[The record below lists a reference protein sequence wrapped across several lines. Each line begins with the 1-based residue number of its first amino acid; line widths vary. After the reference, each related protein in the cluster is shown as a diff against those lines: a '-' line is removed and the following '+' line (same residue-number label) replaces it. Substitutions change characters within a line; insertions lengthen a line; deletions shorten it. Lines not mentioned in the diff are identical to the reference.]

1 MAAMSAGRP
10 REFDQQQALE
20 AAMRVFWTR
29 GYEATS
35 LEDLLAEM
43 GLSKSSFYQAF
54 GSKAELFQ
62 KCLEHYRDMSAQ
74 KMQASLAGAATG
86 WDFIRATLEGVAD
99 STGKKMGRAGCLLMN
114 TATEFGQR
122 DAAVISTVSAGL
134 GRIQEIFKSA
144 LERAKTEGSLTAAAD
159 TQSLALFL
167 ATNLGGLKGM
177 ARAGAAPQAI
187 RSVIGIVLA
196 ALK

>member
-1 MAAMSAGRP
+1 MSAGRP
-10 REFDQQQALE
+10 REFDHQQALE
-20 AAMRVFWTR
+20 SAMRVFWTR

-35 LEDLLAEM
+35 LDDLLKEM
-43 GLSKSSFYQAF
+43 DLSKSSFYQAF

-62 KCLEHYRDMSAQ
+62 KCLAHYRDTSAQ
-74 KMQASLAGAATG
+74 QLQASLTGAAKA
-86 WDFIRATLEGVAD
+86 WDFIRTTLEAVAD
-99 STGKKMGRAGCLLMN
+99 GTGKKMGRAGCLLMN

-122 DAAVISTVSAGL
+122 DAEVSSTVSAAL
-134 GRIQEIFKSA
+134 LKMQDLFQMA
-144 LERAKTEGSLTAAAD
+144 LERAKKEGDLPKSAD
-159 TQSLALFL
+159 TQSLSLFL

-187 RSVIGIVLA
+187 RSVVRIVLG

>member
-1 MAAMSAGRP
+1 
-10 REFDQQQALE
+10 
-20 AAMRVFWTR
+20 MRVFWTR
-29 GYEATS
+29 GYEAAS

-74 KMQASLAGAATG
+74 MLQASLAVSSSG
-86 WDFIRATLEGVAD
+86 WDFIRMTLEGVAD

-114 TATEFGQR
+114 TAAEFGQR

-134 GRIQEIFKSA
+134 GRIQDIFKAA
-144 LERAKTEGSLTAAAD
+144 LERAKVEGALSAAAD
-159 TQSLALFL
+159 TKNLALFL

-177 ARAGAAPQAI
+177 ARAGATPQAI

>member
-1 MAAMSAGRP
+1 MSAGRP

-20 AAMRVFWTR
+20 AAMRVFWMR
-29 GYEATS
+29 GYETTS

-43 GLSKSSFYQAF
+43 GISKSSFYQAF

-74 KMQASLAGAATG
+74 MLQASLAGSSSG
-86 WDFIRATLEGVAD
+86 WDFIRTTLEGVAD

-122 DAAVISTVSAGL
+122 DASVSSTVSTGL

-144 LERAKTEGSLTAAAD
+144 LERAKAEGSVTAAAD

>member
-1 MAAMSAGRP
+1 
-10 REFDQQQALE
+10 
-20 AAMRVFWTR
+20 MRVFWTR

-43 GLSKSSFYQAF
+43 GLSKSSFYQTF

-74 KMQASLAGAATG
+74 ILQASLAGSSTG
-86 WDFIRATLEGVAD
+86 WDFIRKTLEGVAD

-122 DAAVISTVSAGL
+122 DTAVISTVSTGL
-134 GRIQEIFKSA
+134 GKIQDIFKTA
-144 LERAKTEGSLTAAAD
+144 LERAKTEGALAASAD

-177 ARAGAAPQAI
+177 ARAGAAPQAM
-187 RSVIGIVLA
+187 RSVISIVLA